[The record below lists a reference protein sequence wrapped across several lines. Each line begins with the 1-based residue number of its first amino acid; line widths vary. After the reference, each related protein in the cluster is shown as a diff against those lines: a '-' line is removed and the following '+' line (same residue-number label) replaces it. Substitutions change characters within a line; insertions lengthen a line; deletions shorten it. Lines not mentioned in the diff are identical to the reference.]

1 MSNFV
6 VSSLKYRP
14 KDFESVVGQSH
25 VTNTLKNS
33 ISENKIP
40 SAILFCGP
48 RGVGKTSCARI
59 YAKEINKSSIEKDEN
74 HDYSF
79 NIFEI
84 DAASNNKT
92 DDIRDLIEKVRIP
105 PQIGKYKVYI
115 IDEVHM
121 LSKQA
126 ENAFLK
132 TLEEPPAH
140 IVFIL
145 ATTEKNKIL
154 PTILSRCQIY
164 DFNRIKEIEICKAL
178 IKICKKEGF
187 KFDDEAISIISR
199 KSDGSL
205 RDSLTILDRVVSYTN
220 KNITTEK
227 TSSLLNILDNESFLK
242 ISENIINGDLIP
254 VLTLFNE
261 ICEKGF
267 NEKDFLTGLASHFRN
282 ILISK
287 SSESH
292 MIFELN
298 KNMLESFSNQGE
310 IISNS
315 EIIQKITIIESSIF
329 KYNQIENKK
338 LLVEITLMKI
348 CKNLNENEVLVEKKK
363 DKIKIVSKT
372 SNLEKETPFN
382 NNRTNLNSD
391 KEGEQEQEQE
401 QEQEEGEEESD
412 LNDEISTAK
421 NEYKETSALSLSSLK
436 LKKSALSQKEKERK
450 KQEVLSNTFDNVSL
464 NSVWKEYSNNLEE
477 SGNNSLSSLMEMNEP
492 YVSDNN
498 KINFKVPSKSNKK
511 ELDFEKEK
519 IIKYLKDKL
528 KNGNIILEI
537 IIDKETNK
545 EYFATPQEKFEKLSK
560 INPLLNQF
568 KKDLKLDL

>member
-14 KDFESVVGQSH
+14 KDFESVVGQNH

-59 YAKEINKSSIEKDEN
+59 YAKEINKSSIENDEN

-105 PQIGKYKVYI
+105 PQIGRYKVYI

-132 TLEEPPAH
+132 TLEEPPTH

-164 DFNRIKEIEICKAL
+164 DFNRIKEDEICKAL
-178 IKICKKEGF
+178 IEICKKEDF
-187 KFDDEAISIISR
+187 KYEEEAISIISR

-292 MIFELN
+292 IIFEFN
-298 KNMLESFSNQGE
+298 KNMLDSFSNQGE

-315 EIIQKITIIESSIF
+315 EIIEKITTIENSIF

-348 CKNLNENEVLVEKKK
+348 CKNLSESKVLVEKKK

-372 SNLEKETPFN
+372 SNLEKETTVDN
-382 NNRTNLNSD
+382 NINNLDSD
-391 KEGEQEQEQE
+391 KKQ
-401 QEQEEGEEESD
+401 EESD
-412 LNDEISTAK
+412 LNNEISTVK

-436 LKKSALSQKEKERK
+436 LKKSALSEKEKEK
-450 KQEVLSNTFDNVSL
+450 EKQEVLSNTFDNVSL
-464 NSVWKEYSNNLEE
+464 NSAWKEYSSNLEKN
-477 SGNNSLSSLMEMNEP
+477 GNNSLSSLMEMNEP
-492 YVSDNN
+492 YINDNN

-545 EYFATPQEKFEKLSK
+545 EYYATPQEKFEKLSE

>member
-14 KDFESVVGQSH
+14 KDFDSVVGQDH
-25 VTNTLKNS
+25 VTKTLKNS
-33 ISENKIP
+33 IIENKIP
-40 SAILFCGP
+40 SALLFCGP

-59 YAKEINKSSIEKDEN
+59 YAKEINSESVQNLEN
-74 HDYSF
+74 PDYSF

-132 TLEEPPAH
+132 TLEEPPPH

-164 DFNRIKEIEICKAL
+164 DFNRIKDSEINNCLKD
-178 IKICKKEGF
+178 ICKKEGF
-187 KFDDEAISIISR
+187 EFEDEAVSIISR

-205 RDSLTILDRVVSYTN
+205 RDSLTILDRIVSFTN

-227 TSSLLNILDNESFLK
+227 TSALLNILDNESYLN
-242 ISENIINGDLIP
+242 ISKNIFEKDLISSIIS
-254 VLTLFNE
+254 FNK

-287 SSESH
+287 SNESH
-292 MIFELN
+292 SLFE
-298 KNMLESFSNQGE
+298 FSNEIMNSFIEQGNM
-310 IISNS
+310 ISNS
-315 EIIQKITIIESSIF
+315 ELVDHITIVESSIF
-329 KYNQIENKK
+329 KYNQVENKK
-338 LLVEITLMKI
+338 LLVEITLMKL
-348 CKNLNENEVLVEKKK
+348 CKVNQSNQINDKTAEKKK
-363 DKIKIVSKT
+363 DDLGKSIQDSKIEKNEPPQKINTKIDTKREKIK
-372 SNLEKETPFN
+372 
-382 NNRTNLNSD
+382 
-391 KEGEQEQEQE
+391 
-401 QEQEEGEEESD
+401 D
-412 LNDEISTAK
+412 LNIGSEIEPK
-421 NEYKETSALSLSSLK
+421 KIENPEISALSLSSLK
-436 LKKSALSQKEKERK
+436 LKKEVNIEKEKGKGNKISLENKFDLDALKLYWK
-450 KQEVLSNTFDNVSL
+450 KYSKNLSE
-464 NSVWKEYSNNLEE
+464 K
-477 SGNNSLSSLMEMNEP
+477 GNNSLSSLMEISEP
-492 YVSDNN
+492 SIFEEN
-498 KINFKVPSKSNKK
+498 KILFNVPSKSNKK
-511 ELDFEKEK
+511 EIDLDRENICDF
-519 IIKYLKDKL
+519 LKSNL
-528 KNGNIILEI
+528 KNDQIVLEVNIDESM
-537 IIDKETNK
+537 NK
-545 EYFATPQEKFEKLSK
+545 EYYSTPQEKFDKLNE
-560 INPLLNQF
+560 INPILNEF

>member
-14 KDFESVVGQSH
+14 KDFESVVGQNH

-59 YAKEINKSSIEKDEN
+59 YAKEINKSSIENDEN

-105 PQIGKYKVYI
+105 PQIGRYKVYI

-132 TLEEPPAH
+132 TLEEPPTH

-164 DFNRIKEIEICKAL
+164 DFNRIKEDEICKAL
-178 IKICKKEGF
+178 IEICKKEDF
-187 KFDDEAISIISR
+187 KFEEEAISIISR

-292 MIFELN
+292 IIFEFN
-298 KNMLESFSNQGE
+298 KNMLDSFSNQGE
-310 IISNS
+310 MISNS
-315 EIIQKITIIESSIF
+315 EIIEKITAIENSIF

-348 CKNLNENEVLVEKKK
+348 CKNLNESKVLVEKKK
-363 DKIKIVSKT
+363 DKIKIVSKS
-372 SNLEKETPFN
+372 SNLGKEKTVDN
-382 NNRTNLNSD
+382 NINNLDSD
-391 KEGEQEQEQE
+391 KKQ
-401 QEQEEGEEESD
+401 EESD
-412 LNDEISTAK
+412 LNNEISTVK

-436 LKKSALSQKEKERK
+436 LKKSALSEKEKEK
-450 KQEVLSNTFDNVSL
+450 EKQEVLSNTFDNVSL
-464 NSVWKEYSNNLEE
+464 NSAWKEYSSNLEKN
-477 SGNNSLSSLMEMNEP
+477 GNNSLSSLMEMNEP
-492 YVSDNN
+492 YINDNN

-528 KNGNIILEI
+528 KNGNIVLEI

-545 EYFATPQEKFEKLSK
+545 EYYATPQEKFEKLSE

>member
-14 KDFESVVGQSH
+14 KDFESVVGQNH

-59 YAKEINKSSIEKDEN
+59 YAKEINKSSIENDEN

-105 PQIGKYKVYI
+105 PQIGRYKVYI

-132 TLEEPPAH
+132 TLEEPPTH

-164 DFNRIKEIEICKAL
+164 DFNRIKEDEICKAL
-178 IKICKKEGF
+178 IEICKKEDF
-187 KFDDEAISIISR
+187 KFEEEAISIISR

-292 MIFELN
+292 IIFEFN
-298 KNMLESFSNQGE
+298 KNMLDSFSNQGE

-315 EIIQKITIIESSIF
+315 EIIEKITAIENSIF

-348 CKNLNENEVLVEKKK
+348 CKNLNENKVLVEKKK

-372 SNLEKETPFN
+372 SNLEKETTVDN
-382 NNRTNLNSD
+382 NINNLDSD
-391 KEGEQEQEQE
+391 KKQ
-401 QEQEEGEEESD
+401 EESD
-412 LNDEISTAK
+412 LNNEISTVK

-436 LKKSALSQKEKERK
+436 LKKSALSEKEKEK
-450 KQEVLSNTFDNVSL
+450 EKQEVLSNTFDNVSL
-464 NSVWKEYSNNLEE
+464 NSAWKEYSSNLEKN
-477 SGNNSLSSLMEMNEP
+477 GNNSLSSLMEMNEP
-492 YVSDNN
+492 YINDNN

-545 EYFATPQEKFEKLSK
+545 EYYATPQEKFEKLSE

>member
-14 KDFESVVGQSH
+14 KDFDSVVGQDH
-25 VTNTLKNS
+25 VTKTLKNS
-33 ISENKIP
+33 IIENKIP
-40 SAILFCGP
+40 SALLFCGP

-59 YAKEINKSSIEKDEN
+59 YAKEINSESVQNLEN
-74 HDYSF
+74 PDYSF

-132 TLEEPPAH
+132 TLEEPPPH

-164 DFNRIKEIEICKAL
+164 DFNRIKDSEISNCLKD
-178 IKICKKEGF
+178 ICKKEGF
-187 KFDDEAISIISR
+187 EFEDEAVSIISR

-205 RDSLTILDRVVSYTN
+205 RDSLTILDRIVSFTN

-227 TSSLLNILDNESFLK
+227 TSALLNILDNESYLN
-242 ISENIINGDLIP
+242 ISKNIFEKDLISSIIS
-254 VLTLFNE
+254 FNK

-287 SSESH
+287 SNESH
-292 MIFELN
+292 SLFEFSN
-298 KNMLESFSNQGE
+298 EIMNSFIEQGNML
-310 IISNS
+310 SNS
-315 EIIQKITIIESSIF
+315 ELVDHITIVESSIF
-329 KYNQIENKK
+329 KYNQVENKK
-338 LLVEITLMKI
+338 LLVEITLMKL
-348 CKNLNENEVLVEKKK
+348 CKVNQSNQINDKTVEKKK
-363 DKIKIVSKT
+363 DDLGKSIQDSKIEKNEPPQKINTKIDTKREKIK
-372 SNLEKETPFN
+372 
-382 NNRTNLNSD
+382 
-391 KEGEQEQEQE
+391 
-401 QEQEEGEEESD
+401 D
-412 LNDEISTAK
+412 LNIGSKIEPKKIENPEI
-421 NEYKETSALSLSSLK
+421 SALSLSSLK
-436 LKKSALSQKEKERK
+436 LKKEVNIEKEKEKENKISLENKFDLDALKLYWK
-450 KQEVLSNTFDNVSL
+450 KYSKNLSE
-464 NSVWKEYSNNLEE
+464 K
-477 SGNNSLSSLMEMNEP
+477 GNNSLSSLMEISEP
-492 YVSDNN
+492 SIFEENRILFN
-498 KINFKVPSKSNKK
+498 VPSKSNKK
-511 ELDFEKEK
+511 EIDLDRENICDF
-519 IIKYLKDKL
+519 LKSNL
-528 KNGNIILEI
+528 KNDQIVLEVNIDESI
-537 IIDKETNK
+537 NK
-545 EYFATPQEKFEKLSK
+545 EYYSTPQEKFDKLNE
-560 INPLLNQF
+560 INPILNEF

>member
-14 KDFESVVGQSH
+14 KDFDSVVGQDH
-25 VTNTLKNS
+25 VTKTLKNS
-33 ISENKIP
+33 IIENKIP
-40 SAILFCGP
+40 SALLFCGP

-59 YAKEINKSSIEKDEN
+59 YAKEINSESVQNLEN
-74 HDYSF
+74 PDYSF

-132 TLEEPPAH
+132 TLEEPPPH

-164 DFNRIKEIEICKAL
+164 DFNRIKDSEISNCLKD
-178 IKICKKEGF
+178 ICKKEGF
-187 KFDDEAISIISR
+187 EFEDEAVSIISR

-205 RDSLTILDRVVSYTN
+205 RDSLTILDRIVSFTN

-227 TSSLLNILDNESFLK
+227 TSALLNILDNESYLN
-242 ISENIINGDLIP
+242 ISKNIFEKDLISSIIS
-254 VLTLFNE
+254 FNK

-287 SSESH
+287 SNESH
-292 MIFELN
+292 SLFEFSSEIMN
-298 KNMLESFSNQGE
+298 SFIEQGNMV
-310 IISNS
+310 SNS
-315 EIIQKITIIESSIF
+315 ELVDHITIVESSIF
-329 KYNQIENKK
+329 KYNQVENKK
-338 LLVEITLMKI
+338 LLVEITLMKL
-348 CKNLNENEVLVEKKK
+348 CKVNQSNQINDKAVEKKK
-363 DKIKIVSKT
+363 DDLGKSIQDSKIEKNEPPQKINTKIDTKREKIK
-372 SNLEKETPFN
+372 
-382 NNRTNLNSD
+382 
-391 KEGEQEQEQE
+391 
-401 QEQEEGEEESD
+401 D
-412 LNDEISTAK
+412 LNIGSEIEPK
-421 NEYKETSALSLSSLK
+421 KIENPEISALSLSSLK
-436 LKKSALSQKEKERK
+436 LKKEVNIEKEKEKENKIPLENRFDLDALKLYWK
-450 KQEVLSNTFDNVSL
+450 KYSKNLSE
-464 NSVWKEYSNNLEE
+464 K
-477 SGNNSLSSLMEMNEP
+477 GNNSLSSLMEISEP
-492 YVSDNN
+492 SIFEEN
-498 KINFKVPSKSNKK
+498 KILFNVPSKSNKK
-511 ELDFEKEK
+511 EIDLDRENICDF
-519 IIKYLKDKL
+519 LKSNL
-528 KNGNIILEI
+528 KNDQIVLEVNIDESM
-537 IIDKETNK
+537 NK
-545 EYFATPQEKFEKLSK
+545 EYYSTPQEKFDKLNE
-560 INPLLNQF
+560 INPILNEF

>member
-14 KDFESVVGQSH
+14 KDFESVVGQNH

-59 YAKEINKSSIEKDEN
+59 YAKEINKSSIENDEN

-105 PQIGKYKVYI
+105 PQIGRYKVYI

-132 TLEEPPAH
+132 TLEEPPTH

-164 DFNRIKEIEICKAL
+164 DFNRIKEDEICKAL
-178 IKICKKEGF
+178 IEICKKEDF
-187 KFDDEAISIISR
+187 KFEEEAISIISR

-261 ICEKGF
+261 ICERGF

-292 MIFELN
+292 IIFEFN
-298 KNMLESFSNQGE
+298 KNMLDSFSNQGE
-310 IISNS
+310 MISNS
-315 EIIQKITIIESSIF
+315 EIIEKITAIENSIF

-348 CKNLNENEVLVEKKK
+348 CKNLNESKVLVEKKK
-363 DKIKIVSKT
+363 DKIKIVSKS
-372 SNLEKETPFN
+372 SNLGQETTVDN
-382 NNRTNLNSD
+382 NINNLDSD
-391 KEGEQEQEQE
+391 KKQ
-401 QEQEEGEEESD
+401 EESD
-412 LNDEISTAK
+412 LNNEISTVK

-436 LKKSALSQKEKERK
+436 LKKSALSEKEKEK
-450 KQEVLSNTFDNVSL
+450 EKQEVLSNTFDNVSL
-464 NSVWKEYSNNLEE
+464 NSAWKEYSSNLEKN
-477 SGNNSLSSLMEMNEP
+477 GNNSLSSLMEMNEP
-492 YVSDNN
+492 YINDNN
-498 KINFKVPSKSNKK
+498 NINFKVPSKSNKK

-545 EYFATPQEKFEKLSK
+545 EYYATPQEKFEKLSE

>member
-14 KDFESVVGQSH
+14 KDFDSVVGQDH
-25 VTNTLKNS
+25 VTKTLKNS
-33 ISENKIP
+33 IIENKIP
-40 SAILFCGP
+40 SALLFCGP

-59 YAKEINKSSIEKDEN
+59 YAKEINSESVQNLEN
-74 HDYSF
+74 PDYSF

-132 TLEEPPAH
+132 TLEEPPPH

-164 DFNRIKEIEICKAL
+164 DFNRIKDSEISNCLKD
-178 IKICKKEGF
+178 ICKKEGF
-187 KFDDEAISIISR
+187 EFEDEAVSIISR

-205 RDSLTILDRVVSYTN
+205 RDSLTILDRIVSFTN

-227 TSSLLNILDNESFLK
+227 TSALLNILDNESYLN
-242 ISENIINGDLIP
+242 ISKNIFEKDLISSIIS
-254 VLTLFNE
+254 FNK

-287 SSESH
+287 SNESH
-292 MIFELN
+292 SLFE
-298 KNMLESFSNQGE
+298 FSNEIMNSFIEQGNM
-310 IISNS
+310 ISNS
-315 EIIQKITIIESSIF
+315 ELVDHITIVESSIF
-329 KYNQIENKK
+329 KYNQVENKK
-338 LLVEITLMKI
+338 LLVEITLMKL
-348 CKNLNENEVLVEKKK
+348 CKVNQSNQINDKTVQKKK
-363 DKIKIVSKT
+363 DDLGKSILDSKIEKNELAHKTNTKIDIKREKIK
-372 SNLEKETPFN
+372 
-382 NNRTNLNSD
+382 
-391 KEGEQEQEQE
+391 
-401 QEQEEGEEESD
+401 D
-412 LNDEISTAK
+412 LNIDSEIEPK
-421 NEYKETSALSLSSLK
+421 KIENPEISALSLSSLK
-436 LKKSALSQKEKERK
+436 LKKEVNIEKEKEKENKIPLENRFDLDALKLYWK
-450 KQEVLSNTFDNVSL
+450 KYSKNLSE
-464 NSVWKEYSNNLEE
+464 K
-477 SGNNSLSSLMEMNEP
+477 GNNSLSSLMEISEP
-492 YVSDNN
+492 SIFEEN
-498 KINFKVPSKSNKK
+498 KILFNVPSKSNKK
-511 ELDFEKEK
+511 EIDLDRENICDF
-519 IIKYLKDKL
+519 LKSNL
-528 KNGNIILEI
+528 KNDQIVLEVNIDESM
-537 IIDKETNK
+537 NK
-545 EYFATPQEKFEKLSK
+545 EYYSTPKEKFDKLNE
-560 INPLLNQF
+560 INPILNEF

>member
-14 KDFESVVGQSH
+14 KDFESVVGQNH

-59 YAKEINKSSIEKDEN
+59 YAKEINKSSIENDEN

-105 PQIGKYKVYI
+105 PQIGTYKVYI

-132 TLEEPPAH
+132 TLEEPPTH

-164 DFNRIKEIEICKAL
+164 DFNRIKEDEICKAL
-178 IKICKKEGF
+178 IEICKKEDF
-187 KFDDEAISIISR
+187 KFEQEAISIISR

-292 MIFELN
+292 IIFEFN
-298 KNMLESFSNQGE
+298 KNMLDSFSNQGE

-315 EIIQKITIIESSIF
+315 EIIEKITTIESSIF

-348 CKNLNENEVLVEKKK
+348 CKNLNENKVLVEKKK

-372 SNLEKETPFN
+372 SNLEKETTVDN
-382 NNRTNLNSD
+382 NINNLDSD
-391 KEGEQEQEQE
+391 KKQ
-401 QEQEEGEEESD
+401 EESD
-412 LNDEISTAK
+412 LNNEISTIK

-436 LKKSALSQKEKERK
+436 LKKSALSEKEKEK
-450 KQEVLSNTFDNVSL
+450 EKQEVLSNTFDNVSL
-464 NSVWKEYSNNLEE
+464 NSAWKEYSSNLEKN
-477 SGNNSLSSLMEMNEP
+477 GNNSLSSLMEMNEP
-492 YVSDNN
+492 YINDNN
-498 KINFKVPSKSNKK
+498 NINFKVPSKSNKK

-528 KNGNIILEI
+528 KNGNIILDI
-537 IIDKETNK
+537 IIDKETNR
-545 EYFATPQEKFEKLSK
+545 EYYATPQEKFKKISE

>member
-14 KDFESVVGQSH
+14 KDFESVVGQNH

-59 YAKEINKSSIEKDEN
+59 YAKEINKSSIENDEN

-105 PQIGKYKVYI
+105 PQIGRYKVYI

-132 TLEEPPAH
+132 TLEEPPTH

-164 DFNRIKEIEICKAL
+164 DFNRIKEDEICKAL
-178 IKICKKEGF
+178 IEICKKEDF
-187 KFDDEAISIISR
+187 KFEEEAISIISR

-292 MIFELN
+292 IIFEFN
-298 KNMLESFSNQGE
+298 KNMLDSFSNQGE
-310 IISNS
+310 MISNS
-315 EIIQKITIIESSIF
+315 EIIEKITTIENSIF

-348 CKNLNENEVLVEKKK
+348 CKNLNESKVLVEKKK
-363 DKIKIVSKT
+363 DKIKIVSKS
-372 SNLEKETPFN
+372 SNLGKETTVDN
-382 NNRTNLNSD
+382 NINNLDSD
-391 KEGEQEQEQE
+391 KKQ
-401 QEQEEGEEESD
+401 EESD
-412 LNDEISTAK
+412 LNNEISTVK

-436 LKKSALSQKEKERK
+436 LKKSALSEKEKEK
-450 KQEVLSNTFDNVSL
+450 EKQEVLSNTFDNDSL
-464 NSVWKEYSNNLEE
+464 NSAWKEYSSNLEKN
-477 SGNNSLSSLMEMNEP
+477 GNNSLSSLMEMNEP
-492 YVSDNN
+492 YINDNN
-498 KINFKVPSKSNKK
+498 NINFKVPSKSNKK

-545 EYFATPQEKFEKLSK
+545 EYYATPQEKFEKLSE